1 MVSKSVILLNDIK
14 CIYRTVWYKNQ
25 NPNELKG
32 TRTWGRFFVRKR
44 LLISEQILQ
53 RKSYKKSFHNK
64 NSVLDI
70 HVLPGFNP
78 HYFLQMLGLHENQEK
93 DIDRQILG
101 VVDPVIKVLD
111 CRVRFD
117 SDLRK
122 ERLLRLLS
130 LVRWERSLV
139 VTQQLIPVWRL
150 VRL

>member
-1 MVSKSVILLNDIK
+1 M
-14 CIYRTVWYKNQ
+14 
-25 NPNELKG
+25 
-32 TRTWGRFFVRKR
+32 
-44 LLISEQILQ
+44 ISEQILQ
-53 RKSYKKSFHNK
+53 IKLFRNKKRKKKK
-64 NSVLDI
+64 PILDI

-101 VVDPVIKVLD
+101 IVDPVIKVLD

-130 LVRWERSLV
+130 LVR
-139 VTQQLIPVWRL
+139 
-150 VRL
+150 